1 MLTRRE
7 LIRILGSSAAA
18 AAAGL
23 SIGACSSKP
32 LRPRTAA
39 AAKAAVARAIYGAEL
54 ASQGERLIEHAR
66 LDEDERE
73 QLASLTRLAR
83 TGAAVDR
90 SAIEDHEEVVKR
102 LLKDLWSDEDLLW
115 HAVGYPNGPGV
126 CTEFDL
132 YTRPPVE
139 AHYQKRAAKKKKRSH
154 G

>member
-23 SIGACSSKP
+23 SIGACTSKK
-32 LRPRTAA
+32 LRPRSAEE
-39 AAKAAVARAIYGAEL
+39 AKKTIARAIFGAEL
-54 ASQGERLIEHAR
+54 ATHGERLIERAR

-73 QLASLTRLAR
+73 QLAGLTRLAR
-83 TGAAVDR
+83 TGAALDR
-90 SAIEDHEEVVKR
+90 SAMEDHEAVVKR
-102 LLKDLWSDEDLLW
+102 LLRDFWSDEDLLW

-139 AHYQKRAAKKKKRSH
+139 AHYQQRSARKKKRSH